1 MDKVTRYEW
10 HGSGVVLVLLCLF
23 GITIPLAVV
32 YFMSKLLRIETQVAD
47 GAKLSEFLTAREQ
60 RSA

>member
-10 HGSGVVLVLLCLF
+10 EGSGAILVLLCVL

-32 YFMSKLLRIETQVAD
+32 YFMTHLLRIETQVAD
-47 GAKLSEFLTAREQ
+47 GEKLAEFLHSRK
-60 RSA
+60 